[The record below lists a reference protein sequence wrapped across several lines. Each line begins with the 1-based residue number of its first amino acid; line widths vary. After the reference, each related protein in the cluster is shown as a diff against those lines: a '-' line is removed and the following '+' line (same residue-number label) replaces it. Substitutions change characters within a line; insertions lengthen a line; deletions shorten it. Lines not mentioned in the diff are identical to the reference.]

1 MHQRHG
7 GPVSSLTLTTT
18 DGNGF
23 AFGNFTEV
31 AAAVPEPAS
40 LLLLAGMTGLLSV
53 VRRRA

>member
-1 MHQRHG
+1 M
-7 GPVSSLTLTTT
+7 SSLTLTTT